1 MKLHVLV
8 GTALAVVAIPT
19 LADTYTIDSEY
30 TIPSFKVRHLGVATQ
45 RGQFDRASG
54 KVDLDFAARKGSVD
68 LTIDTSS
75 LDLGSAGWNQH
86 VSSPGLF
93 NVAKFPS
100 MTFRSDHLQFD
111 GDKVVGAEGEFTLLG
126 ISRPLKI
133 AVNGFKC
140 EPAKADR
147 KAMCAGDVSTT
158 LKRSDFGMNG
168 YLKEISDEIVIEV
181 PVEAYRD

>member
-1 MKLHVLV
+1 MKLRFVAGV
-8 GTALAVVAIPT
+8 ALAAVALPV
-19 LADTYTIDSEY
+19 LADSYTIDSEY

-45 RGQFDRASG
+45 RGRFDRASG
-54 KVDLDFAARKGSVD
+54 KVNLDFAAKTGSVD
-68 LTIDTSS
+68 LVIDTTS

-100 MTFRSDHLQFD
+100 MTFSSDRLLFD
-111 GDKVVGAEGEFTLLG
+111 GEKVIGAEGQLTLLG
-126 ISRPLKI
+126 VSKPLKL

-140 EPAKADR
+140 VAPTAER
-147 KAMCAGDVSTT
+147 KAMCAADVTTT
-158 LKRSDFGMNG
+158 LKRSDFGMTG
-168 YLKEISDEIVIEV
+168 YLKEVSDEIVIEV